1 MTVKNVEK
9 LEKSRVAVTVEVG
22 AEEFEAAVAKAY
34 AKARGKLSIPGFRP
48 GKAPR
53 KMIEKL
59 YGAGVFYS
67 DAVDIALPEAYTQA
81 IGQSGL
87 DVVGYPEIEIV
98 DDKIDENGFTF
109 KATVA
114 VYPEVK
120 LGEYKGLTAEKEE
133 IKVSADDVKERLNE
147 MAERNARL
155 VSVDRKAKKGDIA
168 VIDFE
173 GFDNGVAFEGG
184 KGENF
189 DLELGSGSFVP
200 GFEDQVIGM
209 KAGEEKDI
217 DITFPENYHADL
229 AGKSVVFKVKVH
241 EVKEKEVPALDDEFA
256 KDVSELDTLDELK
269 EQKVEELKDEGFVIS
284 NFHSGGVFYTMLMIV
299 LRIKVE
305 VIELLRVVLNNM
317 FVSHAGGAWLD
328 LKMADYSKKRKKA
341 QKTQGFV
348 TVSRTDMTGEA
359 VKIPKGHVFKSILD
373 INGEELRFFVL
384 EAATLQKGA
393 SSVDVLV
400 EDETEGSR
408 YNVPAGQIV
417 RTLTYLGD
425 VTFSNAEDWIVR
437 EGSDTEDDESAR
449 ARTLR
454 SWSELAQRA
463 TEDTFI
469 DAAESVPGVLFAQA
483 DCNHPRGQGTVD
495 VIVTGTAGEATEG
508 LLAAVREAVDKIA
521 GPYDN
526 ILVKSSVTVS
536 QNISVTVTTD
546 TADTDEAVENRI
558 KAILTELLAVR
569 RSRKLNE
576 LTLSDINHAIRS
588 GYSGATNA
596 AVSEPEADV
605 KLGKDKVIILGD
617 VSVTIER
624 E

>member
-1 MTVKNVEK
+1 
-9 LEKSRVAVTVEVG
+9 
-22 AEEFEAAVAKAY
+22 
-34 AKARGKLSIPGFRP
+34 
-48 GKAPR
+48 
-53 KMIEKL
+53 MIDKEIL
-59 YGAGVFYS
+59 
-67 DAVDIALPEAYTQA
+67 DAVLP
-81 IGQSGL
+81 L
-87 DVVGYPEIEIV
+87 P
-98 DDKIDENGFTF
+98 
-109 KATVA
+109 
-114 VYPEVK
+114 
-120 LGEYKGLTAEKEE
+120 
-133 IKVSADDVKERLNE
+133 
-147 MAERNARL
+147 
-155 VSVDRKAKKGDIA
+155 
-168 VIDFE
+168 
-173 GFDNGVAFEGG
+173 
-184 KGENF
+184 
-189 DLELGSGSFVP
+189 
-200 GFEDQVIGM
+200 
-209 KAGEEKDI
+209 
-217 DITFPENYHADL
+217 
-229 AGKSVVFKVKVH
+229 
-241 EVKEKEVPALDDEFA
+241 
-256 KDVSELDTLDELK
+256 TLDELK

-305 VIELLRVVLNNM
+305 VIELLRAVLNNM

-393 SSVDVLV
+393 SSVD
-400 EDETEGSR
+400 
-408 YNVPAGQIV
+408 
-417 RTLTYLGD
+417 
-425 VTFSNAEDWIVR
+425 
-437 EGSDTEDDESAR
+437 TEDDESAR

-463 TEDTFI
+463 TEDTFV